1 MAEPDGRMKFQVG
14 ITAEELD
21 LTKLPKAA
29 QQDLA
34 RIWLA
39 TRKRPIS
46 RFTVRFV
53 GGHLESIYATKNTLI
68 YEAEDG
74 AVE

>member
-1 MAEPDGRMKFQVG
+1 M
-14 ITAEELD
+14 IW
-21 LTKLPKAA
+21 
-29 QQDLA
+29 